1 VASRKQR
8 LREFLHRL
16 ERSSC
21 ASSLD
26 EARKLIDATLNAVED
41 EMSGVPYNPTTWLTD
56 GRMYPVQ
63 DDNIRDLPGHPTVKR
78 ARSKDH
84 NTYIA
89 KNGAIRIVQ
98 ISTKEVV
105 LDKPGEDGNVVSRGV
120 Q

>member
-8 LREFLHRL
+8 FQEFLRRL
-16 ERSSC
+16 EISPPA
-21 ASSLD
+21 ASLG
-26 EARKLIDATLNAVED
+26 EARTLIDATLNAVED

-63 DDNIRDLPGHPTVKR
+63 DDNIRDVPGQPNVKR

-84 NTYIA
+84 NVYIA

-98 ISTKEVV
+98 ISTNEVA
-105 LDKPGEDGNVVSRGV
+105 LDKPGQDGNHITAGIP
-120 Q
+120 